1 MTLVLA
7 TVLMATIAAAPVD
20 VNGKWEGKLTVQ
32 REDGTTHEDTAL
44 VILDQKDTTV
54 TGTVGGHEN
63 DRHPITSGSI
73 DGNKVTLLAT
83 TGNGREMKIEL
94 TVENDEM
101 KGTISSG
108 DRKAQLQLK
117 KRKE

>member
-1 MTLVLA
+1 MMFVLA
-7 TVLMATIAAAPVD
+7 SVLLASMTASPAD
-20 VNGKWEGKLTVQ
+20 VAGKWEGKLTAQ
-32 REDGTTHEDTAL
+32 RPDGTMHEDTAL
-44 VILDQKDTTV
+44 IILEQKAATL

-73 DGNKVTLLAT
+73 DGNKIALTAQS
-83 TGNGREMKIEL
+83 GNGREFKIEL

-101 KGTISSG
+101 KGTIAIG
-108 DRKAQLQLK
+108 EQKAQLHLK

>member
-1 MTLVLA
+1 MVLILA

-20 VNGKWEGKLTVQ
+20 VKGTWEGKLTAL

-44 VILDQKDTTV
+44 VILEQKDSTI
-54 TGTVGGHEN
+54 TGTVGGNEN

-73 DGNKVTLLAT
+73 DGDRVTLMAT
-83 TGNGREMKIEL
+83 TGNGRELKIEL

-101 KGTISSG
+101 KGTITSG
-108 DRKAQLQLK
+108 ERKAQLQLK